1 MPPRNI
7 RGGKSY
13 KKGKKTGGGADEEHM
28 EKFSQREPGQDYGRV
43 LRMLGDRRV
52 LCFCN
57 DGSERVCKIRQALC
71 KGPNKKKIEVADIV
85 LLSFRDFE
93 EPEETNASGIAGSSS
108 EIAPTSSAKA
118 LVSGRKEIAD
128 LLEKYSRN
136 HWQSIKK
143 EAGIHRDLFPVT
155 RTTMGDD
162 LDDIFD
168 SESEEGGENE
178 NENEKDVNIDEI

>member
-28 EKFSQREPGQDYGRV
+28 EKFSQKEPGQDYGRV
-43 LRMLGDRRV
+43 IRMLGDRRV

-71 KGPNKKKIEVADIV
+71 KGPNKKKIEIADIV

-93 EPEETNASGIAGSSS
+93 EPEETTVVGSSS
-108 EIAPTSSAKA
+108 ETAPTSSAKT
-118 LVSGRKEIAD
+118 LVSGRKDIAD

-168 SESEEGGENE
+168 SESESESE